1 MSKKEFTIKVTY
13 FKDTGKCYTGEE
25 FKEVFDTVP
34 FGQGCYMYSVKEY
47 FLHQR
52 RNNLPM
58 PGLSSS
64 WKEYILIDCDEG
76 FPILILPGE

>member
-13 FKDTGKCYTGEE
+13 FKDTGKCYTSEE
-25 FKEVFDTVP
+25 FKGVFETA
-34 FGQGCYMYSVKEY
+34 GQNCYMDSVKRHVL
-47 FLHQR
+47 FLR
-52 RNNLPM
+52 KNNLPM

>member
-13 FKDTGKCYTGEE
+13 FKDTGKYYTSEE
-25 FKEVFDTVP
+25 FKGEFETA
-34 FGQGCYMYSVKEY
+34 GQGCYMGSVKQH
-47 FLHQR
+47 FLTQR
-52 RNNLPM
+52 HNGLPM